1 MTKFCRRKGL
11 GHLLSP
17 IQVALSLRNE
27 EVLNIPLQE
36 VELLYRDGNLFEL
49 RIDGGL
55 PRLGWLHSQADITSI
70 FDAYRQWGDAGYDPN
85 YKILKVW
92 NGERKLLTCPSI
104 FYPGE
109 SFGGILKEDFYR
121 QEPECVLKHPQDF
134 HERRYVPVE
143 LP

>member
-1 MTKFCRRKGL
+1 MTQFCRRKGL

-27 EVLNIPLQE
+27 ERLSIPLQQ

-49 RIDGGL
+49 RIDGGM
-55 PRLGWLHSQADITSI
+55 PRYGWMHTKADVARI
-70 FDAYRQWGDAGYDPN
+70 FDAYLQWGDAGYDPK
-85 YKILKVW
+85 YKVLKVW
-92 NGERKLLTCPSI
+92 NGERMLLCCPHI

-109 SFGGILKEDFYR
+109 RTGSTLLEDYYR
-121 QEPECVLKHPQDF
+121 QQPECAVKYLQDMD
-134 HERRYVPVE
+134 EQRYVPIE